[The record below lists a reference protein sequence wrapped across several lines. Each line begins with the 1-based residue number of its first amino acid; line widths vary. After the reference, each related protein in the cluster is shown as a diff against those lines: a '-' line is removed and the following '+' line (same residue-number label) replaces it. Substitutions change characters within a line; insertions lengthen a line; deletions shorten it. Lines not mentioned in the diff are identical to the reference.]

1 MSQPFVPSGVMDEL
15 NGPGFV
21 AVARALSGVAAAH
34 GLLVPSFRCPPR
46 TPGVDRAITR
56 WPSGARVSVRRA
68 GVPTPAAVEAMVEG
82 VVVANSLGGAAATAL
97 RPRLRS
103 AAWGAL
109 DRPEP
114 ATLRRQVEVVA
125 EAA

>member
-1 MSQPFVPSGVMDEL
+1 MDEL
-15 NGPGFV
+15 SGPGFL
-21 AVARALSGVAAAH
+21 AVARAVSAVASAH

-56 WPSGARVSVRRA
+56 WPSGARVSVRRS
-68 GVPTPAAVEAMVEG
+68 GVATPQVVEAMVEG
-82 VVVANSLGGAAATAL
+82 VVVANGLKGAAAVAL

-103 AAWGAL
+103 AAWTAL

-114 ATLRRQVEVVA
+114 RIERTQPSR
-125 EAA
+125 AARAA

>member
-1 MSQPFVPSGVMDEL
+1 MDEL
-15 NGPGFV
+15 SGPGFL
-21 AVARALSGVAAAH
+21 AVARAVSTVAAAH

-46 TPGVDRAITR
+46 TPGVDRAVTR

-68 GVPTPAAVEAMVEG
+68 SVPTPSVVEAMVEG
-82 VVVANSLGGAAATAL
+82 VVVANRLGGAAATAL

-103 AAWGAL
+103 AAWVAL

-114 ATLRRQVEVVA
+114 AIARGEVPPTA
-125 EAA
+125 RAA

>member
-1 MSQPFVPSGVMDEL
+1 MDEL
-15 NGPGFV
+15 SGPGFL
-21 AVARALSGVAAAH
+21 AVARAVSAVAGEH

-46 TPGVDRAITR
+46 TPGIDRAVTR

-82 VVVANSLGGAAATAL
+82 VVVANRLGGAASAAL

-114 ATLRRQVEVVA
+114 AIARDEMRSVA
-125 EAA
+125 HAA

>member
-1 MSQPFVPSGVMDEL
+1 MDEL
-15 NGPGFV
+15 SGPGFV
-21 AVARALSGVAAAH
+21 AVARAVSGVAAAH

-46 TPGVDRAITR
+46 TAGVDRAITR

-68 GVPTPAAVEAMVEG
+68 GLPTPWVVEAMVEG
-82 VVVANSLGGAAATAL
+82 VVVANGLSGASATAV

-103 AAWGAL
+103 AAWAAL

-114 ATLRRQVEVVA
+114 ALPRPEVPDGA
-125 EAA
+125 RAA

>member
-1 MSQPFVPSGVMDEL
+1 MDEL
-15 NGPGFV
+15 SGPGFL
-21 AVARALSGVAAAH
+21 AVARALSAVATDH

-68 GVPTPAAVEAMVEG
+68 GVPTPSAVEAMVEG
-82 VVVANSLGGAAATAL
+82 VVVANGFGGAAATAL

-103 AAWGAL
+103 AAWAAL

-114 ATLRRQVEVVA
+114 ARARSEMRPVTR
-125 EAA
+125 AA

>member
-1 MSQPFVPSGVMDEL
+1 MDEL
-15 NGPGFV
+15 RSPGFV
-21 AVARALSGVAAAH
+21 AVARALAGVAADH

-56 WPSGARVSVRRA
+56 WPSGAQVSVRRA
-68 GVPTPAAVEAMVEG
+68 GVPTPLVVESMVEG
-82 VVVANSLGGAAATAL
+82 VLVANRLGGAAAAAL

-114 ATLRRQVEVVA
+114 AIERRSVPP
-125 EAA
+125 AAHAA

>member
-1 MSQPFVPSGVMDEL
+1 MDEL
-15 NGPGFV
+15 SGPGFV
-21 AVARALSGVAAAH
+21 AVARAVSGVAAAH

-68 GVPTPAAVEAMVEG
+68 GVATPAVVEAMVEG
-82 VVVANSLGGAAATAL
+82 VVAANGLTGAAAAAL

-103 AAWGAL
+103 AAWNAL

-114 ATLRRQVEVVA
+114 VLARNQGPSTVR
-125 EAA
+125 AA

>member
-1 MSQPFVPSGVMDEL
+1 MDEL
-15 NGPGFV
+15 SSPGFL
-21 AVARALSGVAAAH
+21 AVAHALSGVAVDH
-34 GLLVPSFRCPPR
+34 SLLVPSFRCPPR

-68 GVPTPAAVEAMVEG
+68 GLATPVVVEAMVEG
-82 VVVANSLGGAAATAL
+82 VVAANGLKGAAAKAL

-114 ATLRRQVEVVA
+114 SIVRESTIMEGIVHLVPR
-125 EAA
+125 AA